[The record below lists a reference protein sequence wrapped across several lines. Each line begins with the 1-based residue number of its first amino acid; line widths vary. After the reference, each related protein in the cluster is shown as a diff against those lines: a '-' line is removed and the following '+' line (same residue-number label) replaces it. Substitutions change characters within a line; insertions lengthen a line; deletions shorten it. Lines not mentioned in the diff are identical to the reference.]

1 MRSRF
6 LQGQQKQERRLMA
19 WKYVMLRWKLSGST
33 AVDLPIIFPDK
44 LVHADVAAAIMAMME
59 VNGYMKSDAT
69 IEPISAG
76 MIEIILPEGLGG
88 KSETLGLES
97 VSQDATLIR
106 NYAYNHGIADLNPSD
121 SFQEDEGATEY
132 KDGSLKRL
140 WDSLMGSME
149 EKLEVEKVEAIEPSS
164 YSYSQIRE
172 VIKQGGVVIGLN
184 QLRESM
190 PMASRTLLLDHEA
203 MSTKPKLIVID
214 SENNPAKPPR
224 NPRWPSIP
232 PRKKN
237 RKHKK

>member
-69 IEPISAG
+69 IAPISAG

-149 EKLEVEKVEAIEPSS
+149 EKLEVEKVEAIEPST
-164 YSYSQIRE
+164 YSYS
-172 VIKQGGVVIGLN
+172 